1 MAPGDTI
8 TISGCIAPLLEHLLH
23 KVQLLREGGNAQD
36 NYYFRVQRDADVLTL
51 WIALDD
57 ADRANGCMHFV
68 DRSIAEA
75 EIVPHSQDPTRAT
88 YLIAE
93 TTAEERDTRGYGEV
107 RAGGVVAWSG
117 ATIHGSEANQTGRWR
132 RAYAVHFVK
141 PGFSMQEGVPTPDLS
156 KLNGAQAGGNAG
168 ADSAFHSRL

>member
-1 MAPGDTI
+1 M
-8 TISGCIAPLLEHLLH
+8 
-23 KVQLLREGGNAQD
+23 
-36 NYYFRVQRDADVLTL
+36 FRPFS
-51 WIALDD
+51 DD

-75 EIVPHSQDPTRAT
+75 EIVSHSQDPTRAT

-117 ATIHGSEANQTGRWR
+117 ATIHGSEANRTGRWR

-141 PGFSMQEGVPTPDLS
+141 RGFAMQDGVPTPDLS
-156 KLNGAQAGGNAG
+156 KLNDAQAGGNAG

>member
-1 MAPGDTI
+1 MQTSTGVFYFKVP
-8 TISGCIAPLLEHLLH
+8 EHSLH
-23 KVQLLREGGNAQD
+23 RRSP
-36 NYYFRVQRDADVLTL
+36 RVAHPF
-51 WIALDD
+51 ALADD
-57 ADRANGCMHFV
+57 ADKANGCMHFV

-75 EIVPHSQDPTRAT
+75 EIVAHSQDPTRAT

-156 KLNGAQAGGNAG
+156 KLNDAQAGGNAG